1 MEKIKYNI
9 SLDIQGI
16 VPFRVEEGALED
28 LNNFKKLLK
37 KYIQRTLRCEVTIKE
52 CEITCLEK

>member
-28 LNNFKKLLK
+28 LNNFMDFQNS
-37 KYIQRTLRCEVTIKE
+37 IHC
-52 CEITCLEK
+52 